1 MASPKPY
8 RDPIITKLISVFEEL
23 GPKELKGKYYYG
35 SLFALPQN
43 QNVLPAVFI
52 HERRDQGSAEG
63 INRDKSRKTY
73 QVNVSVE
80 MKKDWLRSTKVVE
93 AHMELQRYLCGMDE
107 NYDWLPDSFMSIIR
121 AHQVLDGEKKLYI
134 DLDTITDATV
144 LPGVEARGTGIFT
157 YEGMIQFQVRHN
169 QVRPS
174 KPPVA

>member
-1 MASPKPY
+1 MATPKQY
-8 RDPIITKLISVFEEL
+8 RDPIITKLIEVFEQY

-35 SLFALPQN
+35 SLYALPQN

-52 HERRDQGSAEG
+52 HERRDQGLAKS
-63 INRDKSRKTY
+63 IDRDESRKSY
-73 QVNVSVE
+73 QVSVSVE

-93 AHMELQRYLCGMDE
+93 AHMDLQRYLCGMDE

-134 DLDTITDATV
+134 DLDTLTDATI
-144 LPGVEARGTGIFT
+144 LPGVEARGVGIFT

-169 QVRPS
+169 QLRPS
-174 KPPVA
+174 KTPIA